1 MFLLKT
7 KLDICNDRC
16 SRDLSDLSVRGRTI
30 LGSARRAF
38 INRASLTV
46 PCPTHIY
53 HPLSY
58 SCNIPFK
65 ASSIFPRA
73 CSDISSWTRV
83 CLLSHWKFAGFCMKS
98 YAGDEVLF
106 VVALFSSLASFWA
119 CIAFI
124 GPSKGYI
131 IRLSKPC
138 IKQWFCK
145 FVHSPF
151 IKFTIALRLPLY
163 EFLSITS
170 VF

>member
-1 MFLLKT
+1 MNFDKMDLHQTRAKRNLWRDALSLRHQDLPQWLRKSGRRTRLTAKKFNFCWSAHCCALVFFVFLLKT

-65 ASSIFPRA
+65 APSKFSRA

-83 CLLSHWKFAGFCMKS
+83 CYSHTESFLDFVWSLMPLMRCFLL
-98 YAGDEVLF
+98 
-106 VVALFSSLASFWA
+106 
-119 CIAFI
+119 
-124 GPSKGYI
+124 
-131 IRLSKPC
+131 
-138 IKQWFCK
+138 
-145 FVHSPF
+145 
-151 IKFTIALRLPLY
+151 
-163 EFLSITS
+163 
-170 VF
+170 

>member
-1 MFLLKT
+1 MLTKWIPTKLQQKEIYCATHCPWDTKICPNDFANLVKELLLVCSLLRISLFVFLLKT

-73 CSDISSWTRV
+73 CSYISSWTRV
-83 CLLSHWKFAGFCMKS
+83 CYSHTESLL
-98 YAGDEVLF
+98 DF
-106 VVALFSSLASFWA
+106 VWSLMLVMR
-119 CIAFI
+119 C
-124 GPSKGYI
+124 
-131 IRLSKPC
+131 
-138 IKQWFCK
+138 
-145 FVHSPF
+145 
-151 IKFTIALRLPLY
+151 
-163 EFLSITS
+163 FLL
-170 VF
+170 

>member
-65 ASSIFPRA
+65 APSIFPRA

-83 CLLSHWKFAGFCMKS
+83 CYSHAESFLDFVWRVMLCCAFCCSLFWAVLLPFGLTSFLSARQKAILSGSQSLVLNSDFASSGIVLLLS
-98 YAGDEVLF
+98 
-106 VVALFSSLASFWA
+106 SLLHYDCLSMSF
-119 CIAFI
+119 
-124 GPSKGYI
+124 
-131 IRLSKPC
+131 
-138 IKQWFCK
+138 
-145 FVHSPF
+145 
-151 IKFTIALRLPLY
+151 
-163 EFLSITS
+163 
-170 VF
+170 